1 MSDKPYRN
9 DPGSGNRDQI
19 DEILAEIRARLDRA
33 GEPPESATLL
43 LQRVLGPGAGLTR
56 EDEEMLSLVLDDFE
70 KGVDIRSR
78 YPLFYE
84 RLLENPDLRDILI
97 DILELFVDP
106 GTEATETFS
115 DRPPNLDFLGL
126 KSPQAI
132 IEIRAPG
139 WQAVWRLTARTLT
152 ELFSPEP
159 EALLRS
165 GELLEDPW
173 IVLIRNEIDV
183 PTGSLLVNLEIT
195 QNIHQPDIL
204 IAMISVFNRDPDT
217 GPPPPVEASLVWKDY
232 HQTVTLSAAGPDR
245 FPDVSL
251 QDVYDPA
258 SGSFSED
265 LLLTLTG
272 AGR

>member
-19 DEILAEIRARLDRA
+19 DEILADIRARLDRT
-33 GEPPESATLL
+33 GEPPESAGLL
-43 LQRVLGPGAGLTR
+43 LQRVLGPGAGVTR

-78 YPLFYE
+78 YPSFYE
-84 RLLENPDLRDILI
+84 HLLDNPDLRDILL
-97 DILELFVDP
+97 DILELLVDP
-106 GTEATETFS
+106 GTVAPETMI
-115 DRPPNLDFLGL
+115 DRLPNLDFLGL
-126 KSPQAI
+126 KSPQAV
-132 IEIRAPG
+132 IEIRATG

-173 IVLIRNEIDV
+173 IVLIRNEIEV
-183 PTGSLLVNLEIT
+183 PTGSLLVNLEVT

-204 IAMISVFNRDPDT
+204 IAMISLFNRDSDAI
-217 GPPPPVEASLVWKDY
+217 PPPPVEASLVWKDY

-251 QDVYDPA
+251 QDVYDSV
-258 SGSFSED
+258 SGSFSGD
-265 LLLTLTG
+265 MIFTLTD
-272 AGR
+272 AG